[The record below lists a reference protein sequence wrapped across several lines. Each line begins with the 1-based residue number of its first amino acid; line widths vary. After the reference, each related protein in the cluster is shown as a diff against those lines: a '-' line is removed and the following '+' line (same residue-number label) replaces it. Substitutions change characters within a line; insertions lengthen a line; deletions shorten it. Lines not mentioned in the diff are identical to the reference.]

1 MEIKPLRTDEEIRDF
16 IVKNYG
22 SSEEY
27 FRRRNDIPAA
37 PTPKAQV
44 VQKSDSQIFL
54 DLCDAAAK
62 SLGMDRQQF
71 FTKHPES
78 SIGNTTCW

>member
-1 MEIKPLRTDEEIRDF
+1 MEIKPLRTDEEIREF

-22 SSEEY
+22 SPEEY
-27 FRRRNDIPAA
+27 HRRRNDIPPA
-37 PTPKAQV
+37 PALKAQV

-62 SLGMDRQQF
+62 SLGKTRAEF
-71 FTKHPES
+71 FTEYP
-78 SIGNTTCW
+78 